1 MTAREEE
8 LVVRDMQEKQEML
21 ASRLR
26 ERRWADVAALVRFAQ
41 RDVPPA
47 LTMTDPA
54 LYRSLR
60 EGVTLFSL
68 RGGGAEDVDNSTSSP
83 MQKAYRERA

>member
-8 LVVRDMQEKQEML
+8 LVARDMREKPELL
-21 ASRLR
+21 ARRLR
-26 ERRWADVAALVRFAQ
+26 ERRWADVAALVCFAQ

-47 LTMTDPA
+47 LAMTDPA

-68 RGGGAEDVDNSTSSP
+68 RDGRAEDIDNSTSSA
-83 MQKAYRERA
+83 MRNADLDRA